1 MRIIENE
8 IIENEKLW
16 KTKNEIWSEIN
27 IIIGKK
33 FDKDPAFAE
42 KYLKTKIK
50 FYNNKITANFNGKA
64 PKEGIKYI
72 CLSEKVID
80 FIFKLSKN
88 YHPQTLLEEWIHNKI
103 KEKEKK
109 SLIRDDI
116 ESSSDDDEE
125 NSH

>member
-1 MRIIENE
+1 MQRPCLFWLRMNEKYLKKTMRIIENE

-50 FYNNKITANFNGKA
+50 FYNNKITANFNGKD

-80 FIFKLSKN
+80 FILKLSKN
-88 YHPQTLLEEWIHNKI
+88 YHPQTLLEECIYKI

-109 SLIRDDI
+109 
-116 ESSSDDDEE
+116 
-125 NSH
+125 